1 MGTSGAAVAA
11 ESGKPLAQI
20 DQRVRIGLQFI
31 KKGYIAQPFWSELK
45 QIISIQKT
53 SGFNRLKNEQKRRQA
68 LLAELEKRS
77 LTEADYAEM
86 VAKSKRPF
94 HRVGGSEQGEI
105 YIPGDNFQAYLA
117 NIAHRAPRAVAK
129 VDPQNCRVA
138 VEVEEPGLMT
148 GKMEPDGIYSRFV
161 KNEESNERMLAESPY
176 IKDFVAKGTLVINTE
191 MIDPK
196 DLQRMVEYGGRW
208 IGIGAARPMGFGRM
222 VISEWTLL

>member
-1 MGTSGAAVAA
+1 MGTSGAAAA
-11 ESGKPLAQI
+11 VESGKPLSQI
-20 DQRVRIGLQFI
+20 EQRVRIGLQFI

-45 QIISIQKT
+45 QIIGIQKT
-53 SGFNRLKNEQKRRQA
+53 SGFNRLKNETKRRQA
-68 LLAELEKRS
+68 LLAELEKRN
-77 LTEADYAEM
+77 LTEADYDEM

-94 HRVGGSEQGEI
+94 HRLGDSEQGEI

-138 VEVEEPGLMT
+138 VEVEGPGLMT
-148 GKMEPDGIYSRFV
+148 GKTAPDGIYSRFV

-176 IKDFVAKGTLVINTE
+176 IKDFVATGNLVINTE

-196 DLQRMVEYGGRW
+196 DLQRMIEYGGRW
-208 IGIGAARPMGFGRM
+208 IGIGAARPMGYGRM
-222 VISEWTLL
+222 VISNWELL